1 MTPAVLL
8 CTVAERKL
16 KEQKEKE
23 RKEAEKRK
31 KFRDQA
37 LVGGGSDGPPLYDA
51 DVVQP
56 ASMALGSTRSLCV
69 MPATNEAQ
77 LVQDSSAETID
88 CHTGAH
94 VWL

>member
-1 MTPAVLL
+1 MTPAVCLSL

-37 LVGGGSDGPPLYDA
+37 LVGGGSDFPLCGA
-51 DVVQP
+51 DVV
-56 ASMALGSTRSLCV
+56 LLEC
-69 MPATNEAQ
+69 
-77 LVQDSSAETID
+77 
-88 CHTGAH
+88 
-94 VWL
+94 

>member
-31 KFRDQA
+31 KFRAQA
-37 LVGGGSDGPPLYDA
+37 LVGGRSDSPLCGA
-51 DVVQP
+51 DVV
-56 ASMALGSTRSLCV
+56 LLEC
-69 MPATNEAQ
+69 
-77 LVQDSSAETID
+77 
-88 CHTGAH
+88 
-94 VWL
+94 